1 MVAQANNQR
10 PLAET
15 SLLHPERLCRRSLRR
30 FLQLERQNR
39 SHASDSDATENQWHL
54 AKQAPPAN
62 HGATSPQMNQQKS
75 TLYLIDS
82 SIYIF
87 RAWHLLPDSI
97 VCPEGHAVNALYGFA
112 DFLAQVTEQVQPT
125 HLVCAFD
132 QSLKTSAR
140 NSLYPPYKANRDPAP
155 ANLKRQFELCRQF
168 SEKCGF
174 AQFSHPQ
181 FEADDIIGT
190 LAEVARQDRFRN
202 CILSADKDLTQF
214 IGEHDQYWNF
224 AKKQRQDYR
233 GIIKQFGVRPDQIA
247 DMLAICG
254 DKVDNIP
261 GIPGVGAATAAKL
274 LAKWEN
280 LDNLFAHVEEVTTMK
295 FRGAARVSTLLA
307 DHEATVRTARQ
318 LTGLLPVPDLPH
330 NINGL
335 MRKSIDLANLT
346 EFMTQHGFGETRQAR
361 LLGVF
366 C

>member
-1 MVAQANNQR
+1 
-10 PLAET
+10 
-15 SLLHPERLCRRSLRR
+15 
-30 FLQLERQNR
+30 
-39 SHASDSDATENQWHL
+39 
-54 AKQAPPAN
+54 
-62 HGATSPQMNQQKS
+62 MNQQKP

-87 RAWHLLPDSI
+87 RAWHILPDSI
-97 VCPEGHAVNALYGFA
+97 VCPQGHSVNALYGFA
-112 DFLAQVTEQVQPT
+112 DFLSQVTEQARPT

-132 QSLKTSAR
+132 KSLKTSAR
-140 NSLYPPYKANRDPAP
+140 NALYPPYKANRDPAP
-155 ANLKRQFELCRQF
+155 PNLKRQFELCRQF
-168 SEKCGF
+168 SENCGF
-174 AQFSHPQ
+174 AQFAHAE

-190 LAEVARQDRFRN
+190 LAETARQESFSN
-202 CILSADKDLTQF
+202 CILSADKDLAQF
-214 IGEHDQYWNF
+214 IGEGDQYWNF

-233 GIIKQFGVRPDQIA
+233 GIQKQFGVRPDQIA

-280 LDNLFAHVEEVTTMK
+280 LDLLFQHVEEVATMK
-295 FRGAARVSTLLA
+295 FRGAARVSSLLA

-318 LTGLLPVPDLPH
+318 LTGLLPVPDLPN
-330 NINGL
+330 NINEL
-335 MRKSIDLANLT
+335 KRKVADRAMLT
-346 EFMTQHGFGETRQAR
+346 QFMTQHGFGETRQAR